1 MHARPDTFT
10 FDDVVV
16 VKHPT
21 GTDATLLGDRLRVAA
36 QAPWREVLLSPL
48 STTPVQAPDGRLLT
62 VWPRVAPL
70 DPGAGLPPW
79 REVGELLARLHAM
92 PLPELPPHGG
102 RARLQRASDDAGNL
116 RPGGATNV
124 LRKLTLDLM
133 RSWPEGAERL
143 VHGDFHLGNVGLRA
157 DGQLVLLSV
166 DALGLGDPAWDL
178 GLPAGLFGAGLLP
191 DSEWNSLLDG
201 YFSQDAYARRQP
213 WPALDHPARC
223 NLAIAAIGEQHHD
236 YTTQL
241 AATLLETC
249 VRMVK

>member
-1 MHARPDTFT
+1 MHVRPDVFT
-10 FDDVVV
+10 LGDVVL
-16 VKHPT
+16 VKHAA

-48 STTPVQAPDGRLLT
+48 STTPVQAPDGRWLT
-62 VWPRVAPL
+62 LWPKVTAL
-70 DPGAGLPPW
+70 DPGAETTPW

-102 RARLQRASDDAGNL
+102 RARLQQASTDAGNL

-124 LRKLTLDLM
+124 LRKLVLDLT
-133 RSWPEGAERL
+133 RSWPEGDERV
-143 VHGDFHLGNVGLRA
+143 VHGDFHLGNVGRLA

-178 GLPAGLFGAGLLP
+178 GLPAGLFGAGLLQ
-191 DSEWNSLLDG
+191 DSDWNALLDG

-223 NLAIAAIGEQHHD
+223 SLAIAAISEQHRD
-236 YTTQL
+236 YKTQL